1 MLEFIRFMKHLTLS
15 IVAAIILFFT
25 PPSSAQDS
33 YAYYG
38 FEPDIITNYIS
49 SGKKIGYVRVTVELM
64 LKDVSY
70 LPIVEHHAPLLRDA
84 IIDIIS
90 KEPESKAKSLV
101 GREEIRAKTAQRLKE
116 ILTEETG
123 QELIKE
129 VLFTKYLY
137 H

>member
-1 MLEFIRFMKHLTLS
+1 MKHLTLS